1 MKVEMFRP
9 CQSARCGAGR
19 VRAAAR
25 LRAGGSSGQVPAH
38 AGHRGPGTC
47 RDAAM
52 AAPPHPARIAA
63 PGHEDGGHEDFVKT
77 GRQPEVT
84 AAMRETVAEWLL
96 AVCEE
101 EAAHPA
107 LFCLAVN
114 CLDR

>member
-1 MKVEMFRP
+1 MR
-9 CQSARCGAGR
+9 GAGR
-19 VRAAAR
+19 GGCAPRPGCGLVAVVAR
-25 LRAGGSSGQVPAH
+25 FPHTRDIGD
-38 AGHRGPGTC
+38 RGTC

-52 AAPPHPARIAA
+52 AAPPHRAPRIAA